1 MNGIDVCL
9 LFIFRK
15 KRKKR
20 DSRSADETLPM
31 ADVRLNYPR
40 DSQASLHSIEVG
52 STPGSSAQLMRSLS
66 SESEPSPVPTRDLTR
81 DSRSSLVEGSQVT
94 VDPSHMETELSSVLQ
109 SPKQLSEKE
118 PPASLS
124 TSEVGSTRGSSA
136 QLMRSL
142 SSESEPSPVLT
153 RDSRSS
159 LVEGSQ
165 VTVDPSHMETELSS
179 VLQSPKQLS
188 EKEPPALLSTSEVG
202 STRGSSAQPMRSLSS
217 ESEPSPVLTR
227 DLTRDSRSSLV
238 EGSQVTVD
246 PSHMETEL
254 SSVLQSPKQLS
265 EKEPPA
271 SLSTSEVGSTR
282 GSSAQLM
289 RSLSSESEPSPVL
302 TRDLTRDSRSSLVE
316 GSQVTVDPSHMETEL
331 SSVLQ
336 SPKQL
341 SEKEPPASL
350 STSVLRTSVAD
361 LPVSSVR
368 DSTLSYPRDS
378 QASLCSTDVK
388 SVSSTPGSPT
398 QPSKSFSS
406 ESEPSSAP
414 TRDTKSSLIEGSQ
427 VNVDLSHMEPELS
440 SILQSPKQL
449 SEIEPP
455 ASLSIPVSRSSV
467 ADLPVRSIRDTT
479 LSLSQNEITVSYPR
493 DSQASLPGTGV
504 QSVSSSTRES
514 PTKLARSLSSES
526 EPSPVLTRDLIRDSR
541 SSLVKCSKVSLDLS
555 NMEPELSSVLQ
566 SPKQLSEIEP
576 PTLQST
582 EPKIS
587 SISFPTQSQRKYS
600 GSSLVDISRSSKE
613 EFDLTRD
620 YGSYVTCFSSL
631 SNLQSHSPKGFE
643 SKSSIRHS
651 LQESGSSSSSEFWTA
666 EEGEITPRSSGSHK
680 YDRRPRKT
688 ESLPV
693 IVSQQQDS
701 HENLQSK
708 NLPLMRL
715 DRSLS
720 LPSAFIT
727 TSAGLES
734 VRHDEDLKTT
744 FRSSLVGTSDRSQEV
759 ADITVT
765 ADLHAL
771 DSELPSISSKGSK
784 SMERQWR
791 VKSDGKKASK
801 LGKPEKEFEQDSSP
815 KNRFRLFGGKKRRP
829 SQVPLIESSIV
840 NCLSTLQATAVMTAD
855 QTQSAN
861 QSSANSGFQIRAV
874 GSTEESS
881 ESQQPSSRVRRF
893 SLFGR
898 KKKRPSLDKVL
909 GVGSEEESN
918 VLPSSSTLHQD

>member
-20 DSRSADETLPM
+20 DSRSADEKLPM

-66 SESEPSPVPTRDLTR
+66 SESEL
-81 DSRSSLVEGSQVT
+81 
-94 VDPSHMETELSSVLQ
+94 
-109 SPKQLSEKE
+109 
-118 PPASLS
+118 
-124 TSEVGSTRGSSA
+124 
-136 QLMRSL
+136 
-142 SSESEPSPVLT
+142 
-153 RDSRSS
+153 
-159 LVEGSQ
+159 
-165 VTVDPSHMETELSS
+165 
-179 VLQSPKQLS
+179 
-188 EKEPPALLSTSEVG
+188 
-202 STRGSSAQPMRSLSS
+202 
-217 ESEPSPVLTR
+217 SPVLTR

-302 TRDLTRDSRSSLVE
+302 TRDLTSDSRSSLVE

-378 QASLCSTDVK
+378 QASLHSTDVK
-388 SVSSTPGSPT
+388 SVSSSTPGSPT

-406 ESEPSSAP
+406 ESEPSTAP
-414 TRDTKSSLIEGSQ
+414 TRDSKSSLIEGSQ

-493 DSQASLPGTGV
+493 DSQASLPGTGL
-504 QSVSSSTRES
+504 QSVSPSTRES

-526 EPSPVLTRDLIRDSR
+526 EPSAVLTRDLIRDSR

-613 EFDLTRD
+613 EVDLTRD
-620 YGSYVTCFSSL
+620 YGSYITCFSSL

-701 HENLQSK
+701 NENLQSK

-720 LPSAFIT
+720 LPSVFIT

-744 FRSSLVGTSDRSQEV
+744 FRSSLIGTSDRSQEV

-765 ADLHAL
+765 
-771 DSELPSISSKGSK
+771 SELPSFSSKGSK

-801 LGKPEKEFEQDSSP
+801 LGKPEKECEQDSSP

-840 NCLSTLQATAVMTAD
+840 NCLTTLQATAVMTTD

-874 GSTEESS
+874 GRTEESS
-881 ESQQPSSRVRRF
+881 ESQQPSSPVRRF

-898 KKKRPSLDKVL
+898 KKKRPSLDKVV
-909 GVGSEEESN
+909 GVASEEESN
-918 VLPSSSTLHQD
+918 VLPSSSTLHETAPRLANQTLTHASKLPSSSVTQSSKKGTATLRTHVVCSKSELSEICGQSSSSTPATASVSQSLRTQRAASTSCAPSGSNQAVEMSRVSSPRCLQPDVHGATSTSSFDQNPSGESICRSPIS